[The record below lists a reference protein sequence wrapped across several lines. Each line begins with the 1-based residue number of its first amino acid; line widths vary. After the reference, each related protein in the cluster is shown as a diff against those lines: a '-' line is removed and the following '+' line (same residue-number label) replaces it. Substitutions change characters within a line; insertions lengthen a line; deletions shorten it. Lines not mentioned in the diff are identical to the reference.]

1 MRNKQ
6 HVTKEIMQLSAIRA
20 SYNCFLASENSIFEV
35 ENTTQVKQNLL
46 IINNSLRALYEEYK
60 AIVSCELTV
69 DGSHQQPSTDNQQLN
84 LNAIM
89 HFNADRRFTIT
100 E

>member
-6 HVTKEIMQLSAIRA
+6 HVTKEIVQLSAIKA
-20 SYNCFLASENSIFEV
+20 SYNCFLGSERSLFEV
-35 ENTTQVKQNLL
+35 ENTTQVKQNLC
-46 IINNSLRALYEEYK
+46 IINQSLSTLYAEYK
-60 AIVSCELTV
+60 EVIGCQLMFT
-69 DGSHQQPSTDNQQLN
+69 GSSQQPSTINQQLN
-84 LNAIM
+84 YSAIM